1 MSYRELRDA
10 VEILRF
16 LQYPRLISIENFRNP
31 NFPLMAE
38 IVEWTVKKFDPNYRV
53 PKNID
58 TEQNRVLFVKSC
70 VLALVQKARVKI
82 NPKNLYQSDGY
93 AVRELLPVLK
103 LLYEGN
109 KEKIT
114 DDSQNKA
121 QLQVL
126 RSQITGK
133 RQEIRDCINKVLEL
147 PQQSANLYDLLAKE
161 LVAREARTKA
171 LSQSL
176 NVRDVEKTLKTM
188 VQHIREQYND
198 IENRMKNLGS
208 DEKGLDEKIDRRE
221 RELDQLHKRL
231 AKLQSFRPPHMDEFE
246 RQEAR
251 LQNLYNEYILQFRNL
266 TYLNEKLLD
275 VERAEREKSDEAERS
290 MRMTV
295 EKMKDDNKRLP
306 QLSGAEMENVKQN
319 VIKFYGNM
327 TGAGVSD
334 EEDEEDDYGDNLDD
348 MKINELDDVDTTDD
362 DAENDQRESL
372 ARRRERQRS
381 STNLWGENGNS
392 TGITENIEN
401 EESQSLEKQE
411 EVKKIEESNDS
422 DDNF

>member
-319 VIKFYGNM
+319 
-327 TGAGVSD
+327 
-334 EEDEEDDYGDNLDD
+334 
-348 MKINELDDVDTTDD
+348 
-362 DAENDQRESL
+362 
-372 ARRRERQRS
+372 
-381 STNLWGENGNS
+381 GEQ
-392 TGITENIEN
+392 I
-401 EESQSLEKQE
+401 
-411 EVKKIEESNDS
+411 
-422 DDNF
+422 

>member
-16 LQYPRLISIENFRNP
+16 LNYPRLVSIENFRTP

-58 TEQNRVLFVKSC
+58 TEQNRVLFVKTC
-70 VLALVQKARVKI
+70 VLAFIQKARVKI

-103 LLYEGN
+103 LLYDGN
-109 KEKIT
+109 K
-114 DDSQNKA
+114 QNVSDESATKT

-126 RSQITGK
+126 RSEISTK

-147 PQQSANLYDLLAKE
+147 PQQSATLYDLLAKE
-161 LVAREARTKA
+161 LVTREARTRA

-176 NVRDVEKTLKTM
+176 NVRDVETTLRTM
-188 VQHIREQYND
+188 IENVREQWTE

-208 DEKGLDEKIDRRE
+208 DEKTLDEKIDRRE

-231 AKLQSFRPPHMDEFE
+231 IKLQSFRPPHMDEYE

-251 LQNLYNEYILQFRNL
+251 LQSLYNEYILQFRNL

-275 VERAEREKSDEAERS
+275 VERTEKEKSEEAERS
-290 MRMTV
+290 MRLTV

-334 EEDEEDDYGDNLDD
+334 DEDDDDYDENVDD

-362 DAENDQRESL
+362 ELDNDQSMT
-372 ARRRERQRS
+372 RRRDRQQTLNWNDNVVNDS
-381 STNLWGENGNS
+381 QGFEENG
-392 TGITENIEN
+392 IEKRQD
-401 EESQSLEKQE
+401 SEK
-411 EVKKIEESNDS
+411 IDDNDS